1 MQYTITLADGTELTG
16 LGKNGDNFV
25 SQDRIDESIFDD
37 NLSVMTVFD
46 GETET
51 VYHNV
56 ELIQQQKWF
65 DGSWYLA
72 FREKTTQEQ
81 TMERLNKAVSENADS
96 MTDLQIALTE
106 VYEMIL
112 GGN

>member
-1 MQYTITLADGTELTG
+1 MQYTITLADGRKLTD

-25 SQDRIDESIFDD
+25 SPEKVDETIFKN

-56 ELIQQQKWF
+56 ELIQQQEWA

-72 FREKTTQEQ
+72 FREQTAQERA
-81 TMERLNKAVSENADS
+81 MAALNKAVADNADS
-96 MTDLQIALTE
+96 MTDLQMALAE
-106 VYEMIL
+106 VYEMIV
-112 GGN
+112 GGI